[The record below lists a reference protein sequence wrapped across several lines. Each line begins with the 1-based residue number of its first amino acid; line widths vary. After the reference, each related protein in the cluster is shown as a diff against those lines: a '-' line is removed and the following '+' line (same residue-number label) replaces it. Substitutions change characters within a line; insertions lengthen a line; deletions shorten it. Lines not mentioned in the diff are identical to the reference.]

1 MTNSQKMSILPPPR
15 ILTCGKGI
23 LFVLLAF
30 AAVLFTSVVAFADN
44 QTYTLTARYKP
55 NQASFG
61 GKTYTQLDSTD
72 KLIVT
77 NDNAQLYFN
86 GVASADLYC
95 DIDISGNYG
104 TEKTGKF
111 RMQMAANAP
120 VNLYGTVNLTG
131 NTYIGSHSTNDN
143 QGDLYFNSLVT
154 GNGGLI
160 VAPGYLTEVYLNN
173 QSSVNNYKGNT
184 QIGSSGMYNNGNYA
198 GTLILEADEQI
209 PDVLTAG
216 SASTG
221 NLVLY
226 SWSDS
231 SSRLTSTLNLNGH
244 TETVNGLVTTDSL
257 SVVTGTSGSKLRVGA
272 NNDTSTYA
280 GNLQGAMELEKIGT
294 GTQTLSKAPAH
305 TGSTTV
311 TAGTLTLSAG
321 GTLYNLSGAGE
332 VAYGANA
339 LTLNNT
345 SDSDFSGVISGT
357 GAVTKSGSGT
367 FSLSGAASMSSPSV
381 TVNDGVFQSGVNLAS
396 TDVVVSGGTFGVGD
410 TPNSANITTQS
421 LTLNSGSLCF
431 DFNDSAVSNDYDRL
445 QTGAIS
451 SSSGSVNLS
460 FNYGDELSWWNTI
473 GSTGVCLVSG
483 SSLSDISSVNLTV
496 NGAATSSWELS
507 AQGAS
512 IYLIA
517 TGSAPAASEFWYA
530 NNSSDAGQDSW
541 TIDGTSKR
549 GIKLMAGNNT
559 TTFSKPVVMSGNGSI
574 EVKEDF
580 NLTLSGQVS
589 GSGALEKTGAGT
601 LTLSG
606 NNSSYSGTTT
616 VSEGTVKVTNSSNMG
631 TGTATVASGATV
643 EIATDSSASNAWTW
657 TGGNIGG
664 TGTLK
669 VTGGGTFE
677 MPISKMK
684 ISNGSIIADGT
695 HLTLSE
701 ASGAYH
707 ISGLTININNGGV
720 VEFARSANSYVGLYF
735 DNTLHIN
742 FDQNGGGT
750 LNTGDKVNNSVYINF
765 ISNSQITFT
774 TNGGATNYITGTSG
788 INTHNYNLIFDVAKG
803 TSANG
808 VDLDVSARIWNSKG
822 IIKNGDGTLAITGNN
837 TDDNGYSGGTTI
849 NAGTIRLAGDGTL
862 GKGGV
867 TNNSI
872 LEFAYDSNKTF
883 GNVISGSGKVIKI
896 GDKTLTITG
905 NNTFTGGTTINAGTL
920 SLSGAGV
927 LGTGGITVT
936 SNGTLAFADDLT
948 ATTISNT
955 ISGVGKII
963 KDGTNTVNING
974 TFTSFTGDMT
984 INGGKVSL
992 LVDGGKTF
1000 QVKNLSGSGDLELR
1014 LAATSAT
1021 NTYISSITN
1030 DNFTGYISLVQ
1041 QGNAN
1046 GNKINTNS
1054 TSFDGFKFKVN
1065 NGTSIY
1071 ISGAEFKADAFITG
1085 NGNSENR
1092 GALRIGN
1099 TVSGAITLTGNASIG
1114 IDGNDRTISG
1124 AITSG
1129 AASGETTLFIN
1140 GKTDGTSVTANRSTG
1155 AFTGSISD
1163 GDSGSKLG
1171 VRIVV
1176 NTITFSGDLSYTG
1189 ATIINADSNNLVTKM
1204 ILSGANANLVNS
1216 RAVTVNGALDFTG
1229 YTGENAMQL
1238 NNLSGTNGVIV
1249 GTGKDLILS
1258 NSELSKFIGSITA
1271 KTITK
1276 TGDGTLQIY
1285 TGASGQ
1291 VDAQSL
1297 VVSSGRMD
1305 FKGYL
1310 TGGIT
1315 VDANA
1320 VFSPGNSVGEATF
1333 GGGYILNDGATL
1345 LMEIGGKNPELNDSL
1360 IAGGELQL
1368 DGGMVNLVL
1377 SDNSSLKGGDEF
1389 IAILSGS
1396 NSASLQND
1404 FISKYVNS
1412 YFFTN
1417 LEYVQL
1423 DGSYGEQYNGKFAIR
1438 GILDA
1443 NAVPEPSTWMLLAL
1457 GAAGLMYWRKRK
1469 N

>member
-30 AAVLFTSVVAFADN
+30 AAVLFTSIAFAD
-44 QTYTLTARYKP
+44 TYTLTTRYTP
-55 NQASFG
+55 NDAPFD

-72 KLIVT
+72 KLVVT
-77 NDNAQLYFN
+77 ANNAQLYFT
-86 GVASADLYC
+86 GVSSATLEC
-95 DIDISGNYG
+95 NIDISGNRSDR
-104 TEKTGKF
+104 TGKF

-120 VNLYGTVNLTG
+120 VNINGTVNLVG
-131 NTYIGSHSTNDN
+131 NTIIASHNWSTN
-143 QGDLYFNSLVT
+143 QGKLTFNGLIT
-154 GNGGLI
+154 GDGGLI
-160 VAPGYLTEVYLNN
+160 VAPGYLTQVHLNN
-173 QSSVNNYKGNT
+173 TQSVNNYKGNT
-184 QIGSSGMYNNGNYA
+184 QIGSTDIYNNSNVTTYA
-198 GTLILEADEQI
+198 GTLVLEADEQI

-226 SWSDS
+226 SWTDA

-294 GTQTLSKAPAH
+294 GTLTLSKAPAH

-311 TAGTLTLSAG
+311 TAGTLALSAG

-345 SDSDFSGVISGT
+345 SNSDFSGVLSGT
-357 GAVTKSGSGT
+357 GAVTKTGSGT

-381 TVNDGVFQSGVNLAS
+381 TVNDGVFQSGVSIAS
-396 TDVVVSGGTFGVGD
+396 TDVIVSGGTFGVGD

-431 DFNDSAVSNDYDRL
+431 DFNDSTVSNDYDRL

-460 FNYGDELSWWNTI
+460 FNYGDELTWWNTI

-483 SSLSDISSVNLTV
+483 SSLSDISSVNITV

-507 AQGAS
+507 AQDNS

-530 NNSSDAGQDSW
+530 NNPSDAGQDSW
-541 TIDGTSKR
+541 TIDGTSKQ
-549 GIKLMAGNNT
+549 GIKLLAGNNT
-559 TTFSKPVVMSGNGSI
+559 TTFSKPVVMSGNGSV

-606 NNSSYSGTTT
+606 NNSSYTGAPT
-616 VSEGTVKVTNSSNMG
+616 VSEGTLKVTNSSNMG

-643 EIATDSSASNAWTW
+643 EIATDSSASAAWTW
-657 TGGNIGG
+657 TGGNISGS
-664 TGTLK
+664 GTLK
-669 VTGGGTFE
+669 VTGGGEFE

-695 HLTLSE
+695 HLMLSE

-707 ISGLTININNGGV
+707 ISGLTINVNNGGT
-720 VEFARSANSYVGLYF
+720 VEFARTSDSYVGLYF

-750 LNTGDKVNNSVYINF
+750 LQTGDKGNSYMNL
-765 ISNSQITFT
+765 ISASQITFT
-774 TNGGATNYITGTSG
+774 TNGGATNYITGTNG
-788 INTHNYNLIFDVAKG
+788 INTHNFNLIFDVAKG

-905 NNTFTGGTTINAGTL
+905 KGTFTGGTTINAGTL
-920 SLSGAGV
+920 TLSGGGV
-927 LGTGGITVT
+927 LGTGGISVA
-936 SNGTLAFADDLT
+936 SNATLAFADDLT

-1114 IDGNDRTISG
+1114 IDGNGRTISG

-1140 GKTDGTSVTANRSTG
+1140 GKTDGTSVTANRNTG
-1155 AFTGSISD
+1155 SFTGSISD

-1171 VRIVV
+1171 LRIVV
-1176 NTITFSGDLSYTG
+1176 NTHTFSGDLSYTG

-1204 ILSGANANLVNS
+1204 ILSGANANLKNS
-1216 RAVTVNGALDFTG
+1216 SAVTVNGAIDFTG

-1238 NNLSGTNGVIV
+1238 NNLSGTDGVIV
-1249 GTGKDLILS
+1249 GTGKDLIL
-1258 NSELSKFIGSITA
+1258 NNDQLSKFIGSITA
-1271 KTITK
+1271 KNITK

-1285 TGASGQ
+1285 TGATGQ

-1320 VFSPGNSVGEATF
+1320 VFSPGNSIGEARF

-1345 LMEIGGKNPELNDSL
+1345 LMEIGGSDVESNDSL
-1360 IAGGELQL
+1360 YNTTA
-1368 DGGMVNLVL
+1368 DGTLTINGMIDLVL
-1377 SDNSSLKGGDEF
+1377 ASNSTLKGGDEF
-1389 IAILSGS
+1389 VAVLSGS
-1396 NSASLQND
+1396 NSGDDGFADYLL
-1404 FISKYVNS
+1404 SKVNS
-1412 YFFTN
+1412 YYFTN

-1423 DGSYGEQYNGKFAIR
+1423 DGSYGAYSGKYAIK
-1438 GILDA
+1438 GILDS
-1443 NAVPEPSTWMLLAL
+1443 NAVPEPSTWALLAL
-1457 GAAGLMYWRKRK
+1457 GVAGLMYWRKRK
-1469 N
+1469 NA